1 MSVRHAADGAEAGS
15 GSASGAGRRAGPPI
29 ARLQAAALTHRGR
42 VRENNE
48 DFAFADAYDRL
59 AVVCDGMGGHAGG
72 QVASELAV
80 EVITSGLR
88 RLRGNDW
95 SDEDKVIEAVKGA
108 VFGANDHILSR
119 ARVDS
124 ELSDMGTTV
133 VMCAFMPDRVVT
145 AFVGD
150 SRIYR
155 ISEGRISQI
164 SEDHSLVAERVRA
177 GLLDP
182 DSDEARLL
190 SNIVTRAL
198 GMDHVTVDMTI
209 EELKPG
215 DVYLLCTDGL
225 HDLLDEHDLLTIVSR
240 CDTLERACVE
250 LVDAALRRGGH
261 DNITVAL
268 VRACADEGQGS

>member
-1 MSVRHAADGAEAGS
+1 MK
-15 GSASGAGRRAGPPI
+15 
-29 ARLQAAALTHRGR
+29 LQAAALTHRGR
-42 VRENNE
+42 VREDNE
-48 DFAFADAYDRL
+48 DNAFADAYDRL

-80 EVITSGLR
+80 EVISSGLR
-88 RLRGNDW
+88 RLRGPDW
-95 SDEDKVIEAVKGA
+95 ADEEKVIEAVKNA

-133 VMCAFMPDRVVT
+133 VMCAFMPDRVIT
-145 AFVGD
+145 ANVGD

-155 ISEGRISQI
+155 ISGGTVAQV

-182 DSDEARLL
+182 DSEEARLL

-225 HDLLDEHDLLTIVSR
+225 HDLVGADDMLAIVTRS
-240 CDTLERACVE
+240 DTLERACVE
-250 LVDAALRRGGH
+250 LVDLALRRGGH

-268 VRACADEGQGS
+268 MRAVEEPPR

>member
-1 MSVRHAADGAEAGS
+1 MK
-15 GSASGAGRRAGPPI
+15 
-29 ARLQAAALTHRGR
+29 LMAAALTHRGR
-42 VRENNE
+42 VREDNQ
-48 DFAFADAYDRL
+48 DSAFADAWDRL

-88 RLRGNDW
+88 RLRGPDW
-95 SDEDKVIEAVKGA
+95 ADEDKVIESVKNA

-124 ELSDMGTTV
+124 ALSDMGTTV
-133 VMCAFMPDRVVT
+133 VLCAFMPDRVIT
-145 AFVGD
+145 ANVGD

-155 ISEGRISQI
+155 ITAGTIAQI

-182 DSDEARLL
+182 DSEEARLL

-209 EELKPG
+209 EDLLPG
-215 DVYLLCTDGL
+215 DTYLLCSDGL
-225 HDLLDEHDLLTIVSR
+225 HDLVEPEDMLAIVTR
-240 CDTLERACVE
+240 ADTLERACVE
-250 LVDAALRRGGH
+250 LVDTALRRGGH

-268 VRACADEGQGS
+268 IRAVDEPPP

>member
-1 MSVRHAADGAEAGS
+1 MK
-15 GSASGAGRRAGPPI
+15 
-29 ARLQAAALTHRGR
+29 LQAAALTHRGR
-42 VRENNE
+42 VREDNE
-48 DFAFADAYDRL
+48 DNAFADAYDRL

-80 EVITSGLR
+80 EVISSGLR
-88 RLRGNDW
+88 RLRGPDW
-95 SDEDKVIEAVKGA
+95 ADEEKVIESVKNA

-133 VMCAFMPDRVVT
+133 VLCAFMPDRVVT
-145 AFVGD
+145 ANVGD

-155 ISEGRISQI
+155 ISGGAVTQV

-182 DSDEARLL
+182 DSEEARLL

-225 HDLLDEHDLLTIVSR
+225 HDLVEADDMLAIVTRS
-240 CDTLERACVE
+240 DTLERACVE
-250 LVDAALRRGGH
+250 LVDLALRRGGH

-268 VRACADEGQGS
+268 MRAVEEQPR

>member
-1 MSVRHAADGAEAGS
+1 MK
-15 GSASGAGRRAGPPI
+15 
-29 ARLQAAALTHRGR
+29 LQAAALTHRGR
-42 VRENNE
+42 VREDNE
-48 DFAFADAYDRL
+48 DAAFADAWDRV

-80 EVITSGLR
+80 EVISSGLR
-88 RLRGNDW
+88 RLRGQDW
-95 SDEDKVIEAVKGA
+95 ADEDKVIEAVKNA
-108 VFGANDHILSR
+108 IFGANDHILSR

-124 ELSDMGTTV
+124 NLSDMGTTV
-133 VMCAFMPDRVVT
+133 VLCAFMPDRVIT
-145 AFVGD
+145 ANVGD

-155 ISEGRISQI
+155 ISGSAITQV

-182 DSDEARLL
+182 DSEEARLL

-209 EELKPG
+209 EALVPG
-215 DVYLLCTDGL
+215 DTYLLCTDGL
-225 HDLLDEHDLLTIVSR
+225 HDLVAADDMLAIVTR
-240 CDTLERACVE
+240 ADTLERACVE
-250 LVDAALRRGGH
+250 LVDTALRRGGH

-268 VRACADEGQGS
+268 VRVVEDPPATP

>member
-1 MSVRHAADGAEAGS
+1 MK
-15 GSASGAGRRAGPPI
+15 
-29 ARLQAAALTHRGR
+29 LMAAALTHRGR
-42 VRENNE
+42 VREDNQ
-48 DFAFADAYDRL
+48 DSAFADAWDRL

-88 RLRGNDW
+88 RLRGPEW
-95 SDEDKVIEAVKGA
+95 ADEDKVIESVKNA

-124 ELSDMGTTV
+124 ALSDMGTTV
-133 VMCAFMPDRVVT
+133 VLCAFMPDRVIT
-145 AFVGD
+145 ANVGD

-155 ISEGRISQI
+155 ITAGTIAQI

-182 DSDEARLL
+182 DSEEARLL

-209 EELKPG
+209 EDLLPG
-215 DVYLLCTDGL
+215 DTYLLCSDGL
-225 HDLLDEHDLLTIVSR
+225 HDLVEPEDMLAIVTR
-240 CDTLERACVE
+240 ADTLERACVE
-250 LVDAALRRGGH
+250 LVDTALRRGGH

-268 VRACADEGQGS
+268 IRAVDEPPP